1 MAKILIVE
9 DEAHIVR
16 VMSMWLERHGHQI
29 RQAPNGAAALDV
41 LGRET
46 MDMIISDMNMPLLD
60 GLGLVKAV
68 RNERGLDI
76 PILLVSARCDQVKLA
91 EQLDPYDVRLYPKP
105 FVPSRLVGD
114 IERMLGV
121 ATS

>member
-16 VMSMWLERHGHQI
+16 VMSMWLERHGHRI
-29 RQAPNGAAALDV
+29 RQAANGVAVLDE
-41 LGRET
+41 LGREPV
-46 MDMIISDMNMPLLD
+46 DMIISDMNMPLLD

-68 RNERGLDI
+68 REELRLDI
-76 PILLVSARCDQVKLA
+76 PILLVSARCDQIKLA
-91 EQLDPYDVRLYPKP
+91 EQLKPYNVRLYPKP

-121 ATS
+121 SAS

>member
-16 VMSMWLERHGHQI
+16 VMSMWLERHGHRI
-29 RQAPNGAAALDV
+29 RQASNGVAALDE
-41 LGRET
+41 LGREPV
-46 MDMIISDMNMPLLD
+46 DMIISDMNMPLLD

-68 RNERGLDI
+68 REELGLDI
-76 PILLVSARCDQVKLA
+76 PILLVSARCDQTKLA
-91 EQLDPYDVRLYPKP
+91 EQLKPYNVRLYPKP

-121 ATS
+121 SAS

>member
-16 VMSMWLERHGHQI
+16 VMSMWLERHGHEI
-29 RQAPNGAAALDV
+29 LQAGNGLMALEV
-41 LGRET
+41 LERENVDL
-46 MDMIISDMNMPLLD
+46 MISDMNMPLLD
-60 GLGLVKAV
+60 GLGLVKTV
-68 RNERGLDI
+68 RDERGLEM

-91 EQLDPYDVRLYPKP
+91 EQLSPYHVRLYPKP

-114 IERMLGV
+114 IERMLGAV
-121 ATS
+121 NT

>member
-41 LGRET
+41 LGRESV
-46 MDMIISDMNMPLLD
+46 DMIISDINMPLLD

-68 RNERGLDI
+68 RNERRLDI
-76 PILLVSARCDQVKLA
+76 PILLVSARCDQAKLA
-91 EQLDPYDVRLYPKP
+91 EQLEPYDVRLYPKP